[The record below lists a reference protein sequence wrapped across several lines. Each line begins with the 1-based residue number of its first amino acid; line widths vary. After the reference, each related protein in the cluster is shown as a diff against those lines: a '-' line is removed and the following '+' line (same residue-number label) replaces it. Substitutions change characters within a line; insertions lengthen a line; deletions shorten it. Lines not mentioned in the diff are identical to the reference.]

1 MKFTLSKKQ
10 EINTDVDRVEDFL
23 FRGVENIY
31 PNKEFVKKN
40 LLSGKKL
47 KIYLGID
54 PTGPNLHLGHS
65 IPLRKLKCLQDL
77 GHQII
82 LLVGDFTAM
91 IGDPTDKSAVRKQLT
106 KKEVLINC
114 KNYKKQI
121 SKIILFTGKNPAKFV
136 FNSKWLAK
144 MNFED
149 VLNLASRVT
158 VDQMLKRD
166 MFEKRMAEN
175 KPLSIHELMYPLMQ
189 GYDSVAMDVDGEIGG
204 NDQTF
209 NMLMGREL
217 LKEINK
223 KEKFVITTKL
233 LVDSG
238 GKKMGKTEGNMA
250 ILTDEPSDMF
260 GKVMSWTDGMIISGF
275 ELCTEVSLQE
285 VEKYKKD
292 LDGGENPRNIKI
304 KLAKEIVSMYHN
316 EKEANNAEQ
325 DFINTFSKGGVP
337 ENVLE
342 IKVLKDEKMVDVL
355 LKSKTVESKGEW
367 RRLVLQG
374 GVSNAE
380 TDEKIESPDE
390 LVKNITLKV
399 GKKRFVKIVIE

>member
-1 MKFTLSKKQ
+1 MKFILGKKVKI
-10 EINTDVDRVEDFL
+10 ETSINKIEDFL
-23 FRGVENIY
+23 SRGVENVY
-31 PNKEFVKKN
+31 PNKEFVKKVLN
-40 LLSGKKL
+40 SKK
-47 KIYLGID
+47 KQKVYLGID

-65 IPLRKLKCLQDL
+65 IPLRKLKSLQEL
-77 GHQII
+77 GHEII

-106 KKEVLINC
+106 RNEVLANC

-121 SKIILFTGKNPAKFV
+121 GKIISFTGANPAKFV

-189 GYDSVAMDVDGEIGG
+189 GYDSVAMNVDGEIGG

-217 LKEINK
+217 SKELIK

-250 ILTDEPSDMF
+250 ILTDSPSDMF

-275 ELCTEVSLQE
+275 ELCTDVSLLE
-285 VEKYKKD
+285 IEKYQKE
-292 LDGGENPRNIKI
+292 LDEGENPRNIKV
-304 KLAKEIVSMYHN
+304 KLAKEIVKIYHN
-316 EKEANNAEQ
+316 EKDAKLAEE
-325 DFINTFSKGGVP
+325 DFVNTFSKGGVP
-337 ENVLE
+337 EDVSE
-342 IKVLKDEKMVDVL
+342 IKVLKDEKMADVL
-355 LKSKTVESKGEW
+355 LKAGTVESKGEW

-380 TDEKIESPDE
+380 TDEKITSPDE
-390 LVKNITLKV
+390 VVKNITLKV
-399 GKKRFVKIVIE
+399 GKRRFVRLILE